1 MMTQDEF
8 LERLWLEVVRGTSDG
23 KWIDSTIK
31 AAKKTKF
38 PAERRHGELLAAMLA
53 RGVTKEQIA
62 ELLEHDRREMVFELI
77 HMVEVDGV
85 EPEAW
90 EGIHEAFDGA
100 DPGDFDKPGAAAA
113 AKTGPL
119 LSLKQTHHLAFSPDA
134 KRVVAATGGRVWDIA
149 SGKELARCELPPHTS
164 FVAWSPTGKVIA
176 MQSTTGAIR
185 LCDARTGKQLVQVKM
200 AGEGTSM
207 AFSPDGKVLFAGDWD
222 GNLFAWS
229 VPTGKLLRKQETGD
243 MIHVVHAT
251 ADQVGITCGD
261 DAIGFDLAL
270 KNERWRKSTKG
281 IDPACLDLSG
291 KQRVLV
297 GWDRK
302 RLVRLALDT
311 GKELAVAKLK
321 LDPERHGK
329 FAAVSPDGQHVCVVH
344 GHDFIL
350 LDPSLREL
358 GRRHIEYANTATF
371 SPDSRLLALS
381 SWGKGEIWPVESF
394 PKSPA

>member
-8 LERLWLEVVRGTSDG
+8 LERLWLEVVRGASDG

-62 ELLEHDRREMVFELI
+62 ELLEHDRREMVFEVI

-90 EGIHEAFDGA
+90 EGIHEAYDGA
-100 DPGDFDKPGAAAA
+100 DPGDFDKPGASAAA
-113 AKTGPL
+113 ANGPV
-119 LSLKQTHHLAFSPDA
+119 LSLKQTHHVAFSPDA
-134 KRVVAATGGRVWDIA
+134 KRVVAATGGRVWDLA
-149 SGKELARCELPPHTS
+149 SGKEVARCELPPHTS
-164 FVAWSPTGKVIA
+164 FVAWSPAGKVIA

-185 LCDARTGKQLVQVKM
+185 LCDAKTGKQLVQVKM
-200 AGEGTSM
+200 ACEGTSM

-229 VPTGKLLRKQETGD
+229 VPTGKLLHKRETGG
-243 MIHVVHAT
+243 MIHDVRAT
-251 ADQVGITCGD
+251 PDQVGITCGD
-261 DAIGFDLAL
+261 DAIGFDATL
-270 KNERWRKSTKG
+270 KTERWRASNKDLDS
-281 IDPACLDLSG
+281 ACLHLSG
-291 KQRVLV
+291 KERVLV

-302 RLVRLALDT
+302 RLVKLALGT
-311 GKELAVAKLK
+311 GKELASAKPK
-321 LDPERHGK
+321 VEKHAK
-329 FAAVSPDGQHVCVVH
+329 STAVSPDGKYVCAVH
-344 GHDFIL
+344 GDEFIL
-350 LDPSLREL
+350 LDASLRER
-358 GRRHIEYANTATF
+358 GRQRIEYANTATF

-381 SWGKGEIWPVESF
+381 SWGKGEVWPVEAF
-394 PKSPA
+394 PKSPV